1 MPESWRSDFAKMKN
15 RWLLIATVVI
25 SLLFHVGVGILFW
38 KTNALNTTISSDKPI
53 YVDMVSAPPGQ
64 QADRMP
70 KGRIVDRK
78 LSANE
83 LRPKKT
89 DIISYKDNRAEKETH
104 LKDTPFNEDSRNVGR
119 KGKGG
124 RSGIGVGSKTG
135 GRTGKAEMPDSQN
148 EKGYLSGAKKTSTDL
163 ISSVSY
169 KNFTSSGNSGSQRGS
184 GNLSPYNPK
193 IGSPGDAVNIN
204 TKSFKY
210 MSYFSGIK
218 EKIEW
223 AWVYPQEAQQR
234 GQMGVLTLTFTILRD
249 GSLKT
254 VKLVRSSGFQSLDQA
269 AIRAVRDAADFGPMP
284 SSWDDEE
291 LTILANFEYRLIGSK
306 YVF

>member
-1 MPESWRSDFAKMKN
+1 MPDSWRSDFARMKN
-15 RWLLIATVVI
+15 RWLVISTILI
-25 SLLFHVGVGILFW
+25 SLLFHIGLVVLFW
-38 KTNALNTTISSDKPI
+38 KSDAFTPKVTTDKPI
-53 YVDMVSAPPGQ
+53 YVDMVSAPPGTQ
-64 QADRMP
+64 NNRMP
-70 KGRIVDRK
+70 PGKIVDRK
-78 LSANE
+78 LQANE

-104 LKDTPFNEDSRNVGR
+104 LKDTPFNEDSKNVGR

-124 RSGIGVGSKTG
+124 RTGSGAGSQTG
-135 GRTGKAEMPDSQN
+135 GRTGKSKAQDQPKDQGSASSGKMSAN
-148 EKGYLSGAKKTSTDL
+148 EL
-163 ISSVSY
+163 ITSVSY
-169 KNFTSSGNSGSQRGS
+169 KNYSKSGKTGSQRGG

-193 IGSPGDAVNIN
+193 IGSPGNAVNIN

-249 GSLKT
+249 GSLKS
-254 VKLVRSSGFQSLDQA
+254 VKLVKSSGFRLLDQA
-269 AIRAVRDAADFGPMP
+269 AIRAVRDAAGFGPMP
-284 SSWDDEE
+284 SAWEDEE